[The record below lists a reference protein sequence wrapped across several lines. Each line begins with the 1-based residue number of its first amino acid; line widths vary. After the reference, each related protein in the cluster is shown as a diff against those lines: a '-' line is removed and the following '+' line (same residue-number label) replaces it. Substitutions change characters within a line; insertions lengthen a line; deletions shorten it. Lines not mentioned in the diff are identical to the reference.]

1 MRETSKYRVQVK
13 SHSFIYLW
21 LTVLLRTR
29 VVPEYNES
37 QVRTIVRDGG
47 GGGDGSSSGSG
58 RRGSGG
64 SGDGNSSSGGGGSR
78 GGSGADGSGGSSSEV
93 VGYVYWSLLD
103 KSMRIHG

>member
-1 MRETSKYRVQVK
+1 MRQTSKYRVQVK

-21 LTVLLRTR
+21 LPGLLRTR
-29 VVPEYNES
+29 VVTEYNELH
-37 QVRTIVRDGG
+37 VRTIVRDGG
-47 GGGDGSSSGSG
+47 GGGDGSSSGGG

-64 SGDGNSSSGGGGSR
+64 CGDGSSSSGGGGSR
-78 GGSGADGSGGSSSEV
+78 GGRGGDGSGGSSSVV